1 MTLGYAPSSLTH
13 TLSASAYAKMIGLK
27 ERRDTIIAEVTQSIT
42 ETYRV
47 LIDGA
52 TTDYIRYNQEHINSE
67 KGGSGEASPP
77 K

>member
-1 MTLGYAPSSLTH
+1 MSIGYAPSSLTQV
-13 TLSASAYAKMIGLK
+13 LSSSAYAKMMELK
-27 ERRDTIIAEVTQSIT
+27 ERRDTIIKEVTQSIT
-42 ETYRV
+42 ETYRG

-77 K
+77 R